1 MMIAGEKSGIRWLRN
16 GVFGSPDIFKVQT
29 PIELEVL
36 VVWDL
41 VAKEVV
47 IRRR

>member
-1 MMIAGEKSGIRWLRN
+1 MMIVGEESGIRRLRN
-16 GVFGSPDIFKVQT
+16 GVFGIPDIFKVQT
-29 PIELEVL
+29 PIELEAL

-47 IRRR
+47 TRRR